1 MIVWRS
7 FLIVSLLMWTSALS
21 LWIPG
26 WLSRYAY
33 SAAISWDGGG
43 STTDWN
49 TAANWNPDGV
59 PTSADDV
66 TISTSATVSSTAA
79 VSFNSLTIGDG
90 AGSVT
95 STVRIA
101 TLTSGGSLTVR
112 QGGVFE
118 QASSS
123 STLSFTGNI
132 EVQSGGYLTHKFNSS
147 THTASLNISAAGLD
161 LQSGGILDASSRGY
175 GPTGYPSCGSS
186 GGAGG
191 PGGGMASSTYGEFGT
206 SGGGYG
212 GEGGHGSVAHVENYF
227 LTGGVGYGSA
237 KAPVDLGSSGANS
250 NAGDDRACGGRGG
263 GAVKITITGGGTAT
277 VDGLIRVNGEKG
289 REFASFYSAGA
300 GAAGSVWIDF
310 AAGGTFAG
318 AGTIQAIGGTG
329 GGAGYTHAG
338 GGGGG
343 GRIAITGHT
352 TKTFSGTM
360 SYYGGTRGDGGSAT
374 AYYGGPGT
382 RFEKLSSET
391 NGRLYSD
398 GNSLNARARRA
409 IITSDS
415 ALTFDDIYLTASTTL
430 AITTTTAVT
439 ITSTTLGYSTPT
451 STLEVLG
458 TLALPSSF
466 TVPVFNRFIAS
477 STGIS
482 GVTDLRVNGQMVLKN
497 TSTSTALSLTSL
509 YVAGEMTHSFASSTN
524 TYSTLTIS
532 AVSSTITG
540 RLGADNV
547 GYIGGRN
554 GTSNGVGLG
563 GGTYGSDW
571 YGGGGAY
578 GGTGGTGG
586 GTGATGGTSNGAS
599 TTPHYSAGSGGASG
613 LIAGITGGNGG
624 GIVFLTTSATTTI
637 ASTGYISAN
646 GGAGT
651 HGCGGTAGASGGGS
665 GGGVYLNV
673 GGLAGSG
680 VISANGGAAGSN
692 DGSCYG
698 GTGGGGRIM
707 ISAGYSAFSG
717 TVTTSPGVNAVAT
730 PNRGGVG
737 SIVWAPS
744 APSTLYVN
752 ATNAQGSSVS
762 SLVSST
768 APHFS
773 AIFVDSDTSDSAT
786 KARIQV
792 STVSTFLSTLWDSGA
807 GGTTITTCAKDAR
820 CQDLV
825 YGSFGSAPTALALND
840 DVDENTQTSY
850 YWRLKY
856 YDAAGAEGAYSATNS
871 FTLLD
876 APNEPTTLVTS
887 SVATTEI
894 GLTWV
899 DNSSIED
906 NYIVDSSTDGVT
918 FTTFAT
924 SSANT
929 TSATVTGL
937 SANVQYTFRV
947 RAYNVAGYSANATSS
962 AVYTSAAVPTSLTA
976 SANGST
982 GAVLS
987 WGSNGNGP
995 STSYQIENVTTA
1007 ATVSGISV
1015 TSYSVTGLSPAT
1027 TYAFRVR
1034 AINGDNQAS
1043 AYTAEVTVTTASA
1056 GGTANGGNVPPTNLS
1071 SAIVINDEAATTTK
1085 RLVKIRVID
1094 AKASEVALSNTGDWS
1109 KSVWMP
1115 IAQDRTVSW
1124 ELSAESGLK
1133 TVYARAQTPT
1143 GFVGATE
1150 TATIF
1155 LNELLPPDY
1164 RLINIKDGDTIPM
1177 NLSDPFKPSY
1187 HRLDV
1192 TGKGLYAGFP
1202 ATLTLAYL
1210 PTTGLNAGREL
1221 VKTPKAIPIGPVTFA
1236 NSTWSLPQLNIG
1248 LPGNYWL
1255 KIEAR
1260 DEKTGE
1266 IVQTVKY
1273 NFTLVPGGYG
1283 TSGDYVSINNEKTL
1297 SNSRVLP
1304 IYASVLNAK
1313 SFWVAYGFEF
1323 QNPIYNPDNRK
1334 YDAMPWDGSITVPY
1348 DGQHTIGF
1356 RAFNQVGEE
1365 IYKRTFS
1372 VYVDTQPPAPPQL
1385 SLKVQNKDL
1394 LISGQAEP
1402 LSTVLLTKG
1411 FTPADSTAILPT
1423 TAAWRYS
1430 ATDAPISIPVGTNG
1444 LWSYT
1449 FKDQPVGSY
1458 QFVAKVTDDAGN
1470 TGDPAAVYTIL
1481 RDELPQ
1487 PENLVAVSIAI
1498 DGGALSTSKKE
1509 VVLTVKATGA
1519 THMQVA
1525 NGFSFAQ
1532 SAWVPYVTSYAW
1544 NLAPIAGSQDRTV
1557 CVRFR
1562 SAAGQVTDPICD
1574 SIYAMDDGAPRII
1587 SFKVTSGATTKS
1599 RSVNIRVETANAD
1612 TYYLSNTLG
1621 ANQGILYPAKT
1632 KDVSWLLTSGYG
1644 VKKVNLWAV
1653 GKGGI
1658 GAAAKSTVTVLY
1670 ASGESEPEQPVDEPA
1685 KPDKPADDKPTDDPS
1700 KPVDDPAKPEDAP
1713 AQPGDD
1719 VDGEPVDGPVDGDA
1733 DNDGIPDSQDPDA
1746 AGGDDSAGGD
1756 TAGSD
1761 DFTGPNGEPLTPE
1774 EQAAAAA
1781 AAAASRAAGGSLEDQ
1796 LAAAARAVAQ
1806 LRAQKTQAQESVPAQ
1821 IARRTREVARTAFA
1835 GVATV
1840 SRETVAIV
1848 SEFVDNPTV
1857 EVATE
1862 QVVAPTAAVVA
1873 VANAAVAVAA
1883 TGSLPA
1889 YLYFIFTQPFFLLR
1903 RRRREGWGV
1912 VYNAGTKLPVDL
1924 ALVRLVDANTGR
1936 IVQTRVSDV
1945 QGRFAFFAAPGRYRI
1960 EVRKPKFAFPVPA
1973 LEGRRED
1980 GAFAALYHGEIIEV
1994 AGVPVYLTPSIPLD
2008 PEEDRRTPDM
2018 IDRARV
2024 KGVLHNVVSLGGA
2037 VVALVSL
2044 VISPS
2049 WIVGGALVLHVGS
2062 TYLFRRLAKR
2072 RTATEWGVVQ
2082 KSGEKKHPLQK
2093 AIVRLFDAQY
2103 NKLLETQVTTADGK
2117 YAFLV
2122 GPSMFYVTY
2131 EKAGFEK
2138 KKTDV
2143 IHVTKTQDVIA
2154 RYEELVAAGTTPEVP
2169 EAVAHDGGVPAEVTT
2184 SATPAS
2190 HLAADTSVAEMRT
2203 RAFYGDKDS

>member
-1 MIVWRS
+1 
-7 FLIVSLLMWTSALS
+7 MWTSALS

-33 SAAISWDGGG
+33 SAAVSWDGGA

-118 QASSS
+118 QSSSS

-161 LQSGGILDASSRGY
+161 IQSGGILDASSRGY
-175 GPTGYPSCGSS
+175 GPAGYPSCGSP

-191 PGGGMASSTYGEFGT
+191 PGGGMASSTNSDLGT
-206 SGGGYG
+206 SGGGHG
-212 GEGGHGSVAHVENYF
+212 GEGGHGSLNGINY
-227 LTGGVGYGSA
+227 LAGGTGYGSA

-250 NAGDDRACGGRGG
+250 NAGDDRGCGGRGG
-263 GAVKITITGGGTAT
+263 GAVKFTITGGGTAT
-277 VDGLIRVNGEKG
+277 INGLVRVNGEVG
-289 REFASFYSAGA
+289 RSFASFYSAGA

-360 SYYGGTRGDGGSAT
+360 AYYGGARGDGGSGSAF
-374 AYYGGPGT
+374 YGGPGT
-382 RFEKLSSET
+382 RFERLSSQT
-391 NGRLYSD
+391 NGSLYSD
-398 GNSLNARARRA
+398 GNSLNAQARRA
-409 IITSDS
+409 FLTSSS
-415 ALTFDDIYLTASTTL
+415 AITFDDIYVTASSTL
-430 AITTTTAVT
+430 AITTSTAVT

-451 STLEVLG
+451 STLEVMG

-466 TVPVFNRFIAS
+466 TVPVYNRFIAS
-477 STGIS
+477 STAIS
-482 GVTDLRVNGQMVLKN
+482 GVADLRVDGLMVLRN
-497 TSTSTALSLTSL
+497 TATSSALSLTSL
-509 YVAGEMTHSFASSTN
+509 YVVGEMTHSLASSTN
-524 TYSTLTIS
+524 TYSTLTVS
-532 AVSSTITG
+532 AVSSTIVG
-540 RLGADNV
+540 RFGADNV

-563 GGTYGSDW
+563 GGTYGSSW
-571 YGGGGAY
+571 NGGGGAY
-578 GGTGGTGG
+578 GGTGGTGE
-586 GTGATGGTSNGAS
+586 GTGATGGTSNGSS

-613 LIAGITGGNGG
+613 LISSITGGNGG

-692 DGSCYG
+692 DASCYG

-730 PNRGGVG
+730 PNRGGIG

-752 ATNAQGSSVS
+752 ATNAQGSSVATM
-762 SLVSST
+762 VSST

-773 AIFVDSDTSDSAT
+773 AIFTDNDTSDSAT

-807 GGTTITTCAKDAR
+807 GGTTITTCSKDAR

-825 YGSFGSAPTALALND
+825 YGSFGAAPTALALND

-876 APNEPTTLVTS
+876 APNEPTTLATS

-962 AVYTSAAVPTSLTA
+962 AVYSAAAVPASLTA
-976 SANGST
+976 SASGST
-982 GAVLS
+982 GAILS

-1015 TSYSVTGLSPAT
+1015 TNYTVSGLSPAT

-1034 AINGDNQAS
+1034 AINGDNQPS

-1071 SAIVINDEAATTTK
+1071 SAITINDGAATTTK
-1085 RLVKIRVID
+1085 RLVKIQVVD

-1115 IAQDRTVSW
+1115 IAQDRTVTW
-1124 ELSAESGLK
+1124 ELSAESGQK
-1133 TVYARAQTPT
+1133 VVYARAQTSN

-1164 RLINIKDGDTIPM
+1164 RLTNIKDGDTIYM
-1177 NLSDPFKPSY
+1177 NFSDPFKPSY
-1187 HRLDV
+1187 FRLDV
-1192 TGKGLYAGFP
+1192 TGKGLYAGYP

-1210 PTTGLNAGREL
+1210 PTTGVNAGREIIR
-1221 VKTPKAIPIGPVTFA
+1221 KPATIPTGPVTFA
-1236 NSTWSLPQLNIG
+1236 NSVWSLPQLNIG

-1273 NFTLVPGGYG
+1273 AITLAPGGYG
-1283 TSGDYVSINNEKTL
+1283 TSGDYVSINNENAL

-1304 IYASVLNAK
+1304 VYAAVQNAK

-1365 IYKRTFS
+1365 IYKRYFS
-1372 VYVDTQPPAPPQL
+1372 VYVDTSAPTPPTMA
-1385 SLKVQNKDL
+1385 LKVQGKD
-1394 LISGQAEP
+1394 ITVSGQTEP
-1402 LSTVLLTKG
+1402 GSTVLLTKG

-1430 ATDAPISIPVGTNG
+1430 ATDAPISVPVGSG
-1444 LWSYT
+1444 GVWSHT
-1449 FKDQPVGSY
+1449 FKNQPVGSY
-1458 QFVAKVTDDAGN
+1458 QFIAKVVDDAGN
-1470 TGDPAAVYTIL
+1470 TSEPAAVYTIL
-1481 RDELPQ
+1481 RDEIPQ
-1487 PENLVAVSIAI
+1487 PDVLAAVSLAI
-1498 DGGALSTSKKE
+1498 DGGAVSTTKKE
-1509 VVLTVKATGA
+1509 VLLAIKATGA

-1532 SAWVPYVTSYAW
+1532 SAWVPYVASYAW

-1557 CVRFR
+1557 CARFR

-1574 SIYAMDDGAPRII
+1574 SIYAVDDGAPRIV

-1599 RSVNIRVETANAD
+1599 RNVTIRVETVNAD
-1612 TYYLSNTLG
+1612 NYYLSNTLG
-1621 ANQGILYPAKT
+1621 ANQGILYPAQT

-1658 GAAAKSTVTVLY
+1658 AAAAKSTVSVLY
-1670 ASGESEPEQPVDEPA
+1670 AAQEDPQQPDDTPA

-1700 KPVDDPAKPEDAP
+1700 KPGDDEPAQPDDAP
-1713 AQPGDD
+1713 AQPDD
-1719 VDGEPVDGPVDGDA
+1719 TEDGEPVDGPGDGDA

-1746 AGGDDSAGGD
+1746 AGGDTGDDTAAGGDSAG
-1756 TAGSD
+1756 TD

-1781 AAAASRAAGGSLEDQ
+1781 AAAAARAAGGSLEDQ

-1806 LRAQKTQAQESVPAQ
+1806 LRAQKAQAQESVPAQ

-1924 ALVRLVDANTGR
+1924 ALVRLVDANSGR

-1980 GAFAALYHGEIIEV
+1980 GAFTALYHGEIIEV

-2024 KGVLHNVVSLGGA
+2024 KGVLHNVVSLAGA
-2037 VVALVSL
+2037 GVALASL

-2072 RTATEWGVVQ
+2072 RTSAEWGVVQ

-2103 NKLLETQVTTADGK
+2103 NKLLETQVTTTDGK

-2122 GPSMFYVTY
+2122 GPSSFYVTY
-2131 EKAGFEK
+2131 EKTGFEK
-2138 KKTDV
+2138 KKTEV
-2143 IHVTKTQDVIA
+2143 IQVTKSQDVIA
-2154 RYEELVAAGTTPEVP
+2154 RLEVLDAVGAPSQGTPVAASDVTVEP
-2169 EAVAHDGGVPAEVTT
+2169 VATE

-2190 HLAADTSVAEMRT
+2190 HLAADTSVAAMRD
-2203 RAFYGDKDS
+2203 RAIYGEKDS